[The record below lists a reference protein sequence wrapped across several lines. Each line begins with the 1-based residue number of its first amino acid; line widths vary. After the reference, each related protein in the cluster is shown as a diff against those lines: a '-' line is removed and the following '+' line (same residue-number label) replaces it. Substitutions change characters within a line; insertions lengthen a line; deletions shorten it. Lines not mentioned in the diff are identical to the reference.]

1 MFLTVKVRLGFWSG
15 NLKLIIQ
22 KESLGIQFVCVDL
35 KTLIYIYIY
44 GIKNEASDGRDK
56 RLHGGNAKEEGERD
70 GTKWLNGNW
79 KRFVLFFCF

>member
-1 MFLTVKVRLGFWSG
+1 M
-15 NLKLIIQ
+15 
-22 KESLGIQFVCVDL
+22 CVDL

-44 GIKNEASDGRDK
+44 GIKDEVSDGRDK